1 MSVTYYVALPFTD
14 SEEGPVPGEAV
25 ECQSHGGAIA
35 AAQTLSKKEGNVGAL
50 AFSRTGN
57 PEIGEFQDAVLL
69 RSFGLVPKDFEGM
82 R

>member
-35 AAQTLSKKEGNVGAL
+35 AAQTLSKKEGKSKPEAEE
-50 AFSRTGN
+50 AATG
-57 PEIGEFQDAVLL
+57 
-69 RSFGLVPKDFEGM
+69 
-82 R
+82 